1 MLRPES
7 GRAPLSAGGSVVCMS
22 IPSRPGVLA
31 VLLVAVLTV
40 AACGGDDGSV
50 GRAADPK
57 AGLPEVAESEFE
69 DLTGQASVTVD
80 AKDNLFDEQYV
91 TVSPGTEITFEN
103 QGRNPHNVVA
113 AQRDQF
119 ETIPVD
125 QLPPGG
131 AATLVLDEPGIYPY
145 YCSLHGSASAG
156 MVGRIR
162 VAQD

>member
-1 MLRPES
+1 
-7 GRAPLSAGGSVVCMS
+7 
-22 IPSRPGVLA
+22 VLQKIYIDEKIERDI
-31 VLLVAVLTV
+31 LDLVFAT
-40 AACGGDDGSV
+40 
-50 GRAADPK
+50 RYPAD
-57 AGLPEVAESEFE
+57 AGL
-69 DLTGQASVTVD
+69 
-80 AKDNLFDEQYV
+80 AKIE
-91 TVSPGTEITFEN
+91 
-103 QGRNPHNVVA
+103 A